1 MEALSSLFGE
11 GCVISKYEWI
21 KDLVRAEQQ
30 MEESGVVDF
39 TAGFDPEKSLN
50 DQTLLFVTQ
59 LKEAFVEAASTFNQM
74 KGAAFGGIK
83 IYGIAKTESDFMLF
97 RNGFKLIFTKRQPGS
112 ISINFQYQ
120 GAGFVPGSAAAD
132 KIAESL
138 MNEDRLEARWGAFGE
153 IIWTHKELQVSA
165 EHLVRYYMSR
175 FIKESAK

>member
-1 MEALSSLFGE
+1 MIGKFDWL
-11 GCVISKYEWI
+11 

-50 DQTLLFVTQ
+50 DQTLSFLNA
-59 LKEAFVEAASTFNQM
+59 LKDMMVDHATAFNQM

-83 IYGIAKTESDFMLF
+83 IYGIAKTEADFMLF
-97 RNGFKLIFTKRQPGS
+97 RNGFKLIFSKRAPGS
-112 ISINFQYQ
+112 ITVNFQYA
-120 GAGFVPGSAAAD
+120 GSGFVPGAQASE

-153 IIWTHKELQVSA
+153 IIWTHKELQVNP
-165 EHLVRYYMSR
+165 EFLVRYYLSR
-175 FIKESAK
+175 FIRESAK